1 MLCPMAV
8 DQIRVTG
15 GQATLLSLVGQDTLH
30 IDTLHID
37 TLHGKGT
44 ADGSRQQR
52 DLVQLLVL

>member
-1 MLCPMAV
+1 MAV